1 MKALWNTFDGNES
14 DEIQSKQRTT
24 TDRSQLETIIQ
35 SIEEFVET
43 FIEKLQVLQ
52 QHDFI
57 AI

>member
-1 MKALWNTFDGNES
+1 MKALWNTFDENES

-43 FIEKLQVLQ
+43 FIEKLQMLQ